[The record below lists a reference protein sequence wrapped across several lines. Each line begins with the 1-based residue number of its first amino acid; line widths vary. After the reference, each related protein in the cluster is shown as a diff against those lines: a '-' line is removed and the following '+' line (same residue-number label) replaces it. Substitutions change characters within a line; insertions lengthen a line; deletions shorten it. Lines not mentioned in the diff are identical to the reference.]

1 MTTGKALN
9 GKPYA
14 GNPHVR
20 FDEGEVASAATPRRG
35 SLLYNTR
42 KLMALA
48 AICVAAAM
56 PSWAADMTISTDY
69 VLNDDLTVDGTL
81 TVASGATVDLNG
93 HKLSVKG
100 LAGAGHVT
108 DSQVG
113 NNDYLLLDY
122 IEATGAQRI
131 VTDYVPGAN
140 TKIEVVATPTDD
152 SPLTLFGT
160 KSWSNYRFLCMCQNN
175 NWYFFGKAVIVGTF
189 AANTRYRFVVSGGT
203 ATLFDDET
211 GAQVGTKSVHMNN
224 NDNTSLAICGITG
237 DTQRGKFKIHSFKVW
252 HENAMRFDFV
262 PARDPA
268 TGAVGLLNRLDGT
281 FHVSD
286 ESAFL
291 AGSGGGGLHVEA
303 ASEAALANFSGTVDP
318 GVLMSLVGDCVLSSD
333 ADWRRFPT
341 LCIDGTVDLAGHDL
355 SLSDLRGTGGITD
368 STNVYE
374 RLEYVASTGAQH
386 VKTGIVPS
394 TDTAVEIDLTLTK
407 LEESKAIFGCNW
419 GSRQYLLLSSSS
431 QFRFFGNNETVCGQ
445 TVGTR
450 YRISVTPTTS
460 PNGTVTAVDAATGV
474 QLGSKSVNLSNG
486 SNSELALFDQLVPE
500 GRAGAYN
507 LHSFKMWKGGELKR
521 DFIPVHDLNSGKVG
535 LLDNVSGEVFASDT
549 GTDLIA
555 GPVVAKEGRAGHL
568 RIDVSEGRTVKTGS
582 LSLSGSLTLVKE
594 GTGTLVA
601 NRTGQ
606 TYMGGTHIEGGCVEA
621 MHQAANDPLGR
632 HGGDQIK
639 GSDIIVGSGAVF
651 DFKANFNYRWYN
663 IILDGGT
670 IRNTGSDMA
679 QNSGSLGTVTLTA
692 DSTLDFAFNTTV
704 FDLAPIYFDL
714 GGHELTV
721 SALTSGKQLFFRNTG
736 TITNGVFLLKNNT
749 DWRINSALSARGTT
763 LRAEGT
769 LYIGAQL
776 DIDNYY
782 AACTNNVNNGTAA
795 MNVYGRFTP
804 ATDYFYGCT
813 LQDGATLDLNGRN
826 GAWATTS
833 AFTSGANHVTF
844 ASGATITVDVS
855 TRPTFKGKI
864 VDWGAGN
871 TPSDVTFKLDAAS
884 KAMGRALRVKD
895 DGLYAVGGMM
905 IIIR

>member
-1 MTTGKALN
+1 M
-9 GKPYA
+9 
-14 GNPHVR
+14 
-20 FDEGEVASAATPRRG
+20 
-35 SLLYNTR
+35 NTR
-42 KLMALA
+42 KLMTVA

-69 VLNDDLTVDGTL
+69 VLNDNLTVDGTL

-100 LAGAGHVT
+100 LAGAGNVV
-108 DSQVG
+108 DSKS
-113 NNDYLLLDY
+113 YELLDCV
-122 IEATGAQRI
+122 EANGAQRI

-140 TKIEVVATPTDD
+140 TKIEVVATPTVN

-160 KSWSNYRFLCMCQNN
+160 KSWANYRFLCMCENN
-175 NWYFFGKAVIVGTF
+175 NWYFFGKAVVVGTF
-189 AANTRYRFVVSGGT
+189 TANTRYRFVVSGGT
-203 ATLFDDET
+203 ATLFNDET
-211 GAQVGTKSVHMNN
+211 GTQIGSQSINMSN
-224 NDNTSLAICGITG
+224 NDNSELAICGITG
-237 DTQRGKFKIHSFKVW
+237 NANRGRFKIYSFKVW
-252 HENAMRFDFV
+252 HENVMRFDFV
-262 PARDPA
+262 PVRNPA
-268 TGAVGLLNRLDGT
+268 TSEVGLLDRIDGT
-281 FHVSD
+281 LHVSD
-286 ESAFL
+286 ESPFL
-291 AGSGGGGLHVEA
+291 VGTVVGSLGIGALRVEA
-303 ASEAALANFSGTVDP
+303 ADEAALSGFAGTVGSNVRMFLD
-318 GVLMSLVGDCVLSSD
+318 GNCKLTAD
-333 ADWRRFPT
+333 ADWRRFG
-341 LCIDGTVDLAGHDL
+341 LLQIDGTVELAGHDL
-355 SLSDLRGTGGITD
+355 SLSDMRGTGTISD
-368 STNVYE
+368 YE
-374 RLEYVASTGAQH
+374 LLEYVSCTNAQRL
-386 VKTGIVPS
+386 KTGIVPS

-407 LEESKAIFGCNW
+407 LEASKTIFGCNW
-419 GSRQYLLLSSSS
+419 GLKQYLLISANN
-431 QFRFFGNNETVCGQ
+431 QFRFFGNNEIVCNQ

-474 QLGSKSVNLSNG
+474 QLGSKSVDLSNG
-486 SNSELALFDQLVPE
+486 SNSELALFDHLTPA
-500 GRAGAYN
+500 GRAGGYN
-507 LHSFKMWKGGELKR
+507 LHSFKMTKGGELKR
-521 DFIPVHDLNSGKVG
+521 DFIPVRHASSGAVG
-535 LLDNVSGEVFASDT
+535 LFDKVSGRLFTSDN
-549 GTDLIA
+549 GTDLVA
-555 GPVVAKEGRAGHL
+555 GPVSLAAGKL
-568 RIDVSEGRTVKTGS
+568 GS
-582 LSLSGSLTLVKE
+582 LHVDVAAGRRITPLRLSGGLTLVKE
-594 GTGTLVA
+594 GAGTLVA
-601 NRTGQ
+601 NLTGQ
-606 TYMGGTHIEGGCVEA
+606 TYTGGTHIEGGCVEA

-749 DWRINSALSARGTT
+749 YWRINSALSARGTT

-782 AACTNNVNNGTAA
+782 AACSNNVNNGTAA

-826 GAWATTS
+826 GAWSTTS
-833 AFTSGANHVTF
+833 AFTSGANNVTF

-895 DGLYAVGGMM
+895 DGLYAVGGVI

>member
-1 MTTGKALN
+1 M
-9 GKPYA
+9 
-14 GNPHVR
+14 
-20 FDEGEVASAATPRRG
+20 
-35 SLLYNTR
+35 NTR
-42 KLMALA
+42 KLVALA
-48 AICVAAAM
+48 AICAATASST
-56 PSWAADMTISTDY
+56 SWAADMTISTDY

-100 LAGAGHVT
+100 LAGAGHLT

-140 TKIEVVATPTDD
+140 TKIEVVATPTDN

-160 KSWSNYRFLCMCQNN
+160 KSWNNYRFLCMCQNN

-189 AANTRYRFVVSGGT
+189 AAYTRYRFVVSGGT
-203 ATLFDDET
+203 ATLFNDET
-211 GAQVGTKSVHMNN
+211 GAQIGTKGVHMNN
-224 NDNTSLAICGITG
+224 DDNAALAICGITG
-237 DTQRGKFKIHSFKVW
+237 DTQRGKFKIYSFKVW
-252 HENAMRFDFV
+252 HDNVMQFDFV
-262 PARDPA
+262 PALDPA

-291 AGSGGGGLHVEA
+291 AGSGVGSLSIHA
-303 ASEAALANFSGTVDP
+303 SSEAALANFSGTVDS
-318 GVLMSLVGDCVLSSD
+318 VVQMSLVGDCVLSSD

-374 RLEYVASTGAQH
+374 RLEYVESTGAQR

-407 LEESKAIFGCNW
+407 IEASKFIFGCNW
-419 GSRQYLLLSSSS
+419 GGSRYLMISANNNFL
-431 QFRFFGNNETVCGQ
+431 FFGKKQTTVCSQ
-445 TVGTR
+445 TKDKR
-450 YRISVTPTTS
+450 YRISIVPTTS
-460 PNGTVTAVDAATGV
+460 PNGTATSVDVDSEAS
-474 QLGSKSVNLSNG
+474 LGSVTVNLTNDSNDDM
-486 SNSELALFDQLVPE
+486 ALFDEPTSA
-500 GRAGAYN
+500 GRAGSFR

-568 RIDVSEGRTVKTGS
+568 RIDVSEGRTVKTGC
-582 LSLSGSLTLVKE
+582 LTLSGSLTLVKE

-704 FDLAPIYFDL
+704 FDVAPIYFDL

-721 SALTSGKQLFFRNTG
+721 SALTTGKQLFFRNTG

-776 DIDNYY
+776 DVDDYY
-782 AACTNNVNNGTAA
+782 AACSNNVNNGTAA

-826 GAWATTS
+826 GAWSTTS

-895 DGLYAVGGMM
+895 DGLYAVGGVI

>member
-1 MTTGKALN
+1 MNA
-9 GKPYA
+9 
-14 GNPHVR
+14 
-20 FDEGEVASAATPRRG
+20 
-35 SLLYNTR
+35 R

-48 AICVAAAM
+48 AICAATASST
-56 PSWAADMTISTDY
+56 SWAADMTISTDQ

-81 TVASGATVDLNG
+81 TVASGATVDING
-93 HKLSVKG
+93 HTLSVKG
-100 LAGAGHVT
+100 LAGAGHLT

-140 TKIEVVATPTDD
+140 TKIEVVATPTDN

-160 KSWSNYRFLCMCQNN
+160 KSWNNYRFLCMCQNN

-189 AANTRYRFVVSGGT
+189 AAYTRYRFVVSGGT
-203 ATLFDDET
+203 ATLFNDET
-211 GAQVGTKSVHMNN
+211 GAQIGTKGVHMNN
-224 NDNTSLAICGITG
+224 DDNAALAICGITG
-237 DTQRGKFKIHSFKVW
+237 STQRGKFKIYSFKVW
-252 HENAMRFDFV
+252 HDNVMQFDFV
-262 PARDPA
+262 PALDPA

-291 AGSGGGGLHVEA
+291 AGSGVGSLSIHA
-303 ASEAALANFSGTVDP
+303 SSEAALANFSGTVDS
-318 GVLMSLVGDCVLSSD
+318 VVQMSLVGDCVLSSD

-374 RLEYVASTGAQH
+374 RLEYVESTGAQR
-386 VKTGIVPS
+386 VMTGIVPS

-407 LEESKAIFGCNW
+407 IEASKFIFGCNW
-419 GSRQYLLLSSSS
+419 GGSRYLMISANNNFL
-431 QFRFFGNNETVCGQ
+431 FFGKKQTTVCSQ
-445 TVGTR
+445 TKDKR
-450 YRISVTPTTS
+450 YRISIVPTTS
-460 PNGTVTAVDAATGV
+460 PNGTATSVDVDSEAS
-474 QLGSKSVNLSNG
+474 LGSVTVNLTNDSNDDM
-486 SNSELALFDQLVPE
+486 ALFDEPTSA
-500 GRAGAYN
+500 GRAGSFR

-555 GPVVAKEGRAGHL
+555 GPVVAKVGRAGHL

-582 LSLSGSLTLVKE
+582 LPLSGSLTLVKE

-606 TYMGGTHIEGGCVEA
+606 TYMGGTHIECGCVEA

-704 FDLAPIYFDL
+704 FDIAPIYFDL

-721 SALTSGKQLFFRNTG
+721 SALTTGKQLFFRNTG

-782 AACTNNVNNGTAA
+782 AACSNNVNNGTAA

-826 GAWATTS
+826 GAWSTTS

-905 IIIR
+905 MIVR

>member
-1 MTTGKALN
+1 M
-9 GKPYA
+9 
-14 GNPHVR
+14 
-20 FDEGEVASAATPRRG
+20 
-35 SLLYNTR
+35 NTR
-42 KLMALA
+42 KLMALV
-48 AICVAAAM
+48 AICVAATSST
-56 PSWAADMTISTDY
+56 SWAADMTISTDY

-140 TKIEVVATPTDD
+140 TKIEVVATPTDN

-160 KSWSNYRFLCMCQNN
+160 KSWNNYRFLCMCQNN

-203 ATLFDDET
+203 ATLFNDET
-211 GAQVGTKSVHMNN
+211 GAQIDTKGVHMNN
-224 NDNTSLAICGITG
+224 DDNAALAICGITG
-237 DTQRGKFKIHSFKVW
+237 STQRGKFKIYSFKVW
-252 HENAMRFDFV
+252 HDNVMQFDFV
-262 PARDPA
+262 PALDPA

-291 AGSGGGGLHVEA
+291 AGSGVGSLSIHA
-303 ASEAALANFSGTVDP
+303 SSEAALANFSGTVDS
-318 GVLMSLVGDCVLSSD
+318 VVQMSLVGDCVLSSD

-374 RLEYVASTGAQH
+374 RLEYVESTGAQR
-386 VKTGIVPS
+386 VTTGIVPS

-407 LEESKAIFGCNW
+407 LEASKFIFGCNW
-419 GSRQYLLLSSSS
+419 GGSRYLMISANNNFL
-431 QFRFFGNNETVCGQ
+431 FFGKKQTTVCSQ
-445 TVGTR
+445 TKDKR
-450 YRISVTPTTS
+450 YRISIVPTTS
-460 PNGTVTAVDAATGV
+460 PNGTATSVDVDSEAS
-474 QLGSKSVNLSNG
+474 LGSVTVNLTNDSNDDM
-486 SNSELALFDQLVPE
+486 ALFDEPTSA
-500 GRAGAYN
+500 GRAGSFR

-521 DFIPVHDLNSGKVG
+521 DFIPVHDLNSGKIG

-555 GPVVAKEGRAGHL
+555 GPVVAKVGRAGHL

-582 LSLSGSLTLVKE
+582 LPLSGSLTLVKE

-704 FDLAPIYFDL
+704 FDVAPIYFDL

-721 SALTSGKQLFFRNTG
+721 SALTTGKQL
-736 TITNGVFLLKNNT
+736 
-749 DWRINSALSARGTT
+749 
-763 LRAEGT
+763 
-769 LYIGAQL
+769 
-776 DIDNYY
+776 
-782 AACTNNVNNGTAA
+782 
-795 MNVYGRFTP
+795 
-804 ATDYFYGCT
+804 YFYGCT

-826 GAWATTS
+826 GAWSTTS
-833 AFTSGANHVTF
+833 AFTSGANCVTF

-895 DGLYAVGGMM
+895 DGLYAVGGVI